1 MGVCNSYSDV
11 EIRVNSVTL
20 LFKVPNL
27 KNIKKSSIFIRR
39 KNMKINK
46 GKNQSVQRVAFKER
60 NF

>member
-27 KNIKKSSIFIRR
+27 KNVSYNAKILKY
-39 KNMKINK
+39 KNIH
-46 GKNQSVQRVAFKER
+46 KNG
-60 NF
+60 